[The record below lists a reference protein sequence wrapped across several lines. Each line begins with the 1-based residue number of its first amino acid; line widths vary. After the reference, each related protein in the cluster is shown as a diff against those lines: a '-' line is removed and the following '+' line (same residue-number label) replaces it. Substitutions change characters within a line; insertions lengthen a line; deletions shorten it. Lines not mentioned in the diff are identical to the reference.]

1 MRISSV
7 PEQWMKD
14 SWKEKEALHQPSYVD
29 ATKYEEVLYRL
40 EMYPPLVFLGEV
52 ETLKNDLAQAAKGE
66 QFILQGGD
74 CAERFI
80 DCNPE
85 SIVNKLKILLQMSV
99 IITHAIRKPVIRIG
113 RMAGQFFKPRS
124 SAKET
129 VDGNTMFTYKG
140 DSINRYQS
148 EVRLRE
154 PDPERLLTSFYH
166 SAVTLNYLR
175 SLVDG
180 GFADLHHPYSWNL
193 HSIEETEKWAEYS
206 EIVEHVLDA
215 IHFMETFGGINP
227 EKLARVQFYISHE
240 ALHLGY
246 EQSLTRQDKETG
258 SFYNGGAHMLW
269 IGERTRGVDGAHVE
283 YCRGITNPIGIKL
296 GPTSMPDE
304 LVRLLDRL
312 NPKDEPGKIVL
323 ISRMGADHVE
333 EKLPS
338 LIQAVRESGKQA
350 VWSCDPMHGNTM
362 VTDTKLKTRRFSD
375 VLEELV
381 RSFAVHKREGSIL
394 AGVHFE
400 LTAEDVTECTG
411 GAIDLRDKD
420 LSTNYQSYCDPRL
433 NYAQSIEMAFL
444 LAKQLR
450 SR

>member
-1 MRISSV
+1 M
-7 PEQWMKD
+7 PKQWKKD
-14 SWKEKEALHQPSYVD
+14 SWKEKKALHQPSYTD
-29 ATKYEEVLYRL
+29 AAKYGEVLRCL
-40 EMYPPLVFLGEV
+40 EMYPPLVFVGEV
-52 ETLKNDLAQAAKGE
+52 ETLKNDLARAAKGE

-124 SAKET
+124 STKET
-129 VDGNTMFTYKG
+129 VEGTTMFTYKG

-148 EVRLRE
+148 EVRMRE

-193 HSIEETEKWAEYS
+193 HSIAETEKWEEYS

-246 EQSLTRQDKETG
+246 EQSLTRQDKESG
-258 SFYNGGAHMLW
+258 SYYNGGAHMLW
-269 IGERTRGVDGAHVE
+269 IGERTREVDGAHVE
-283 YCRGITNPIGIKL
+283 YCRGIINPIGIKL
-296 GPTSMPDE
+296 GPTSKPDE
-304 LVRLLDRL
+304 LVRLLDLL
-312 NPKDEPGKIVL
+312 NPKNEPGKIVL
-323 ISRMGADHVE
+323 ISRMGAEQVE
-333 EKLPS
+333 ERLPQ
-338 LIQAVRESGKQA
+338 LIRAVLNYGKQV

-362 VTDTKLKTRRFSD
+362 ATEMKIKTRRFSD
-375 VLEELV
+375 VLEELI
-381 RSFAVHKREGSIL
+381 RSFAVHNREGSIL

-411 GAIDLRDKD
+411 GAIDLQDKD
-420 LSTNYQSYCDPRL
+420 LAANYQTYCDPRL

-450 SR
+450 HFQNS